1 MKGDM
6 NWHDVKTSIRE
17 TLRSRNLAIPRLR
30 LNARES
36 LDRLFDVHCPEVKLQ
51 PESILAYILM
61 WGLTCSLLR
70 IVTSWVGK
78 T

>member
-17 TLRSRNLAIPRLR
+17 TPRSRNLATPRLK
-30 LNARES
+30 LNALES

-51 PESILAYILM
+51 PESISAYILR
-61 WGLTCSLLR
+61 WGLTCSLLHM
-70 IVTSWVGK
+70 ITSWAGK